1 MTDEPN
7 RIQLIGYLDEALPA
21 EEMTRIEDCL
31 RQSEN
36 WRAALQELLEE
47 VGSGDHSLATIWRRH
62 RLTCPSRERLG
73 AYHVGGLVPD
83 ETDYIRFH
91 LEVVKCRWCLANL
104 QDIEAQQRL
113 AQPVPVE
120 VAEST
125 MGRRRRRF
133 FETSVGYLPA
143 KDR

>member
-1 MTDEPN
+1 MMDEPN

-21 EEMTRIEDCL
+21 DEMAQIEERL
-31 RQSEN
+31 RHSEN
-36 WRAALQELLEE
+36 WRIALRDLIEE

-73 AYHVGGLVPD
+73 AHLVGGLVPD
-83 ETDYIRFH
+83 EADYIQFH
-91 LEVVKCRWCLANL
+91 LAVVKCRWCLANL

-113 AQPVPVE
+113 AQPVSVE
-120 VAEST
+120 VTEST
-125 MGRRRRRF
+125 MSRRRRRF

-143 KDR
+143 EDR